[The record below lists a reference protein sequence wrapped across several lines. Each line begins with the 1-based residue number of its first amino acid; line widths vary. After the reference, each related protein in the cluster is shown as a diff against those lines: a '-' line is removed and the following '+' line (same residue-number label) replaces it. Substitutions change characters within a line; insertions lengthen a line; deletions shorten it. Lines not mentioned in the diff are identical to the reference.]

1 MKPPFHY
8 AGARRATA
16 SALFMCSLLVVA
28 LPPLR
33 AVAKDALADYLARPD
48 DSFTWKQVNRRSTN
62 GLTAVRLDLTS
73 QTWRDSA
80 WTHQMLVVKPETVR
94 NKDIGFLFITGDGD
108 VGKQIELLKT
118 LAQRG
123 GAVAAIINRVPNQPL
138 YDGKKEDAL
147 IAYTFEQYL
156 KTGDAT
162 WPLLFP
168 MVKSAVR
175 GMDAVQALAKQE
187 WSQNIERFLVAG
199 ASKRGW
205 TTWLTAAADGRVK
218 AIAPMVIDMLNM
230 RVQKEWTEKMYGR
243 QSEQIK
249 DYTERGLTEQM
260 DSPRMVELRG
270 WVDPY
275 SYRTRYTLP
284 KLLLLGTNDP
294 YWVVDSLRN
303 YWNDLP
309 EPKLVYQTPNAGHDL
324 GGGKEAT
331 KTLAAFYQMIADR
344 QPLPSMAWHFG
355 TNSTGAATIEAEV
368 EPKTASFRL
377 WTANSPDRD
386 FRERVWSNKEIP
398 SDGGHRATATISGQG
413 AAYRAYLVEAELTSP
428 TGESYKLS
436 SEARVTPD
444 GPPAE
449 KPVAPGGQ

>member
-1 MKPPFHY
+1 MNSPFQSP
-8 AGARRATA
+8 AVRRSA
-16 SALFMCSLLVVA
+16 SAFFIGSLLA
-28 LPPLR
+28 GSLSLPVL
-33 AVAKDALADYLARPD
+33 AKDALADYLTRPD
-48 DSFTWKQVNRRSTN
+48 DSFAWKQVNKRTTN
-62 GLTAVRLDLTS
+62 GLTAVRLDITS

-80 WTHQMLVVKPETVR
+80 WSHQMLVVKPETVR

-123 GAVAAIINRVPNQPL
+123 GAIAAIINRVPNQPL
-138 YDGKKEDAL
+138 YGDKKEDAL

-175 GMDAVQALAKQE
+175 GMDAVQALARQE
-187 WSQNIERFLVAG
+187 WGQNIERFVVAG

-205 TTWLTAAADGRVK
+205 TTWLTAAADSRVK

-230 RVQKEWTEKMYGR
+230 KVQKEWTEKMYGR

-275 SYRTRYTLP
+275 SYRARYTLP

-309 EPKLVYQTPNAGHDL
+309 DPKLVYQTPNAGHDL

-331 KTLAAFYQMIADR
+331 KTLAAFFQMIADH
-344 QPLPSMAWHFG
+344 QSLPTMTWHFS
-355 TNSTGAATIEAEV
+355 TNSAGAATVDADV
-368 EPKTASFRL
+368 EPKAASIRL
-377 WTANSPDRD
+377 WTATSPDRD
-386 FRERVWSNKEIP
+386 FRERAWSSNELLL
-398 SDGGHRATATISGQG
+398 DGGHRATAVVNGEG
-413 AAYRAYLVEAELTSP
+413 AAYRAYLLEAELKSP
-428 TGESYKLS
+428 TGETYKLS

-449 KPVAPGGQ
+449 RRAAPGGQ

>member
-1 MKPPFHY
+1 MNSPFHPLII
-8 AGARRATA
+8 RRAIA
-16 SALFMCSLLVVA
+16 SQGFIGSLLA
-28 LPPLR
+28 ASLSFHSS
-33 AVAKDALADYLARPD
+33 ANDALADYLARPD
-48 DSFTWKQVNRRSTN
+48 NSFAWKQVTTRSTN
-62 GLTAVRLDLTS
+62 GLTVVRLDLAS
-73 QTWRDSA
+73 QTWRDSV
-80 WTHQMLVVKPETVR
+80 WHHQMLVVKPEKVR
-94 NKDIGFLFITGDGD
+94 NRDIGFLFITGDGD

-118 LAQRG
+118 LALRG
-123 GAVAAIINRVPNQPL
+123 GAVAAVINRIPNQPL

-147 IAYTFEQYL
+147 IAYTFEEYL
-156 KTGDAT
+156 KSGDAT

-175 GMDAVQALAKQE
+175 GLDAVQALARKE
-187 WSQNIERFLVAG
+187 WGQNIERFVVAG

-205 TTWLTAAADGRVK
+205 TTWLTAAADTRVK

-230 RVQKEWTEKMYGR
+230 KVQKEWTAKMYGR
-243 QSEQIK
+243 QSEQIH

-260 DSPRMVELRG
+260 DDPRMVQLRG

-275 SYRTRYTLP
+275 SYRQRYTLP

-303 YWNDLP
+303 YWKDLP

-324 GGGKEAT
+324 AGGKEAT
-331 KTLAAFYQMIADR
+331 KTLAAFFQMIADH
-344 QPLPSMAWHFG
+344 QPLPTMTWSFS
-355 TNSTGAATIEAEV
+355 TNSAGAATVEAEV
-368 EPKTASFRL
+368 KPRAASFRL

-386 FRERVWSNKEIP
+386 FRERAWSSKEIP
-398 SDGGHRATATISGQG
+398 SNGGHRATAVINGDG
-413 AAYRAYLVEAELTSP
+413 AAYRAYLLEAELTSS
-428 TGESYKLS
+428 TGETYKLS

-449 KPVAPGGQ
+449 KPMAPVAQ

>member
-1 MKPPFHY
+1 MNLHLSHSFRPRKTTAAFLISSCLAFGFTSIH
-8 AGARRATA
+8 AG
-16 SALFMCSLLVVA
+16 
-28 LPPLR
+28 
-33 AVAKDALADYLARPD
+33 AKDALAEYLARAD
-48 DSFTWKQVNRRSTN
+48 ASFAWKQIDRKATN
-62 GLTAVRLDLTS
+62 GLTAIRLDLTS

-80 WTHQMLVVKPETVR
+80 WHHQMLVVKPDNVR
-94 NKDIGFLFITGDGD
+94 NKDVAFLYITGDGD
-108 VGKQIELLKT
+108 VGKQVELLKV
-118 LAQRG
+118 LAQRA
-123 GAVAAIINRVPNQPL
+123 GAVTAIINRVPNQPL

-147 IAYTFEQYL
+147 IAYTFEEYL

-187 WSQNIERFLVAG
+187 WNQGIERFVVSG

-230 RVQKEWTEKMYGR
+230 KVQKEWAAKMYGR
-243 QSEQIK
+243 QSDQIR

-260 DSPRMVELRG
+260 DDPRMVELRS

-275 SYRTRYTLP
+275 SYRSRYTLP

-331 KTLAAFYQMIADR
+331 KTLAAFFQMIADR
-344 QPLPSMAWHFG
+344 QPLPSMSWHFN
-355 TNSTGAATIEAEV
+355 TNSAGVATIEAQV
-368 EPKTASFRL
+368 EPKTAAFRL
-377 WTANSPDRD
+377 WSANSPDRD
-386 FRERVWSNKEIP
+386 FRERSWTSAPITAAG
-398 SDGGHRATATISGQG
+398 DGRASATVTGEKG
-413 AAYRAYLVEAELTSP
+413 AFRAYLLEAELTSAS
-428 TGESYKLS
+428 GESFKLS
-436 SEARVTPD
+436 TEARVTPD
-444 GPPAE
+444 GPPPE
-449 KPVAPGGQ
+449 KAPAQ